1 MCGQSPS
8 PILGSSVI
16 WVCTDGRVQS
26 WLVLEATCFLFYL
39 GKKKSRARL
48 EVSQNAA
55 PPTIDMQ
62 KILKE
67 RIREPWKEISSE
79 RDREA
84 VLRTSTDPRNL
95 EAGCHHQMLSEM
107 NKVL

>member
-1 MCGQSPS
+1 M
-8 PILGSSVI
+8 
-16 WVCTDGRVQS
+16 
-26 WLVLEATCFLFYL
+26 
-39 GKKKSRARL
+39 

-67 RIREPWKEISSE
+67 RIREPWKETSSE

-84 VLRTSTDPRNL
+84 VLLTSTDPRNL
-95 EAGCHHQMLSEM
+95 EAGCHHQMLSKM
-107 NKVL
+107 LSFIHLLSKYCIHLYARLY